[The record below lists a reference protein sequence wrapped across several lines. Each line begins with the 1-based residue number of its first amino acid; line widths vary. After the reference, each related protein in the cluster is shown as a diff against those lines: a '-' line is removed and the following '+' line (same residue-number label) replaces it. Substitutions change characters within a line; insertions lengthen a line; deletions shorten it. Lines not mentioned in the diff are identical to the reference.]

1 MIKKKILI
9 CGATGFI
16 GRNIL
21 KRFQNN
27 EKYEIR
33 AQYHKRLIPK
43 NHDDV
48 EVVKKNNIHW
58 IRADLTK
65 AEDVKKVMNGIDIVL
80 QYAATTTGAADIVS
94 KPYIHVTDNAV
105 MNSLLLRE
113 AFEQKIK
120 HFIVPSCSIMYQS
133 SDVLVK
139 ETDLNESDEINPK
152 YFGAGWMKVY
162 LEKTC
167 DFYSRFQ
174 RTKHTVLRQTNIYGP
189 YDKYDLQ
196 KGHVFGSTIV
206 KVMNAK
212 KTVMVWG
219 TGEEERDLLHVDDLV
234 DCIEAAIKNQN
245 TNYELINVGLG
256 KSTSISE
263 LVKKIIAASGK
274 NLSIDYDSTKPTI
287 KTKLGVDITKAKK
300 LFNWAPKVSLEEG
313 IVKTLNWYKKH
324 VL

>member
-1 MIKKKILI
+1 MRKKKVLI

-16 GRNIL
+16 GRNL
-21 KRFQNN
+21 LERFKDN
-27 EKYEIR
+27 EKYEVT
-33 AQYHKRLIPK
+33 ALHHKRPIPK
-43 NHDDV
+43 MYTNGKV
-48 EVVKKNNIHW
+48 GKKNNVHW
-58 IRADLTK
+58 TRANLTK
-65 AEDVKKVMNGIDIVL
+65 AEDVKKIMKGIDIVL

-113 AFEQKIK
+113 AFENKVK
-120 HFIVPSCSIMYQS
+120 HFIIPSCSIMYQS
-133 SDVLVK
+133 SNKLVK
-139 ETDLNESDEINPK
+139 ETDLNESEEINPK

-167 DFYSRFQ
+167 DFYSRFH

-189 YDKYDLQ
+189 HDKYDLQ

-206 KVMNAK
+206 KVMKAK
-212 KTVMVWG
+212 KTVLVWG
-219 TGEEERDLLHVDDLV
+219 SGEEERDLLHVDDLV

-245 TNYELINVGLG
+245 THYELVNVGLG
-256 KSTSISE
+256 QSTSISK
-263 LVKKIIAASGK
+263 LVKKVIDASGK
-274 NLSIDYDSTKPTI
+274 NLSINYDNSKPTI

-300 LFNWAPKVSLEEG
+300 LFNWTPKVSLDEG
-313 IVKTLNWYKKH
+313 IVKTLNWYKKN